1 MFLQNMYTAFTQ
13 VAILILLSLVGF
25 TCHKGG
31 LFTDKAAKACNGLLF
46 YIVTPAVICKSFLGL
61 ERSAENLKLLLWA
74 LLASVAF
81 HAFAAVLVHFCFNK
95 SPSGGVYKFAS
106 MYGNV
111 GYMGIPLSAAVLGD
125 TGVFICS
132 VVVLVF
138 NIFCFTHGTAVMDR
152 SEKNKINLFKMF
164 VNPGTIG
171 LALGLPLFLF
181 GITLD
186 ILPTLI
192 KEPLNHIANLNAPLA
207 MVMLGTYLAATDLGK
222 IFKIPENYFVLLIKL
237 ILLPAVMLG
246 ASYLLG
252 IRGDLLVALTLMAC
266 VPTASNT
273 VMFAA
278 QFGKDTGRA
287 GMTIAFDSVASIL
300 TMPVWIA
307 VAQSL

>member
-13 VAILILLSLVGF
+13 VAILILLAMVGF
-25 TCHKGG
+25 ICHKGG
-31 LFTDKAAKACNGLLF
+31 LFTDKAAKSCNGLLF

-74 LLASVAF
+74 LLAAVAF

-152 SEKNKINLFKMF
+152 SEKNKINLFKML

-171 LALGLPLFLF
+171 LVLGLPLFLF
-181 GITLD
+181 NVA
-186 ILPTLI
+186 LPKLI
-192 KEPLNHIANLNAPLA
+192 QEPLTHLANLNAPLA

-246 ASYLLG
+246 ASYLIG
-252 IRGDLLVALTLMAC
+252 IRGDLLVGLTLMAC

-287 GMTIAFDSVASIL
+287 GMTIAFDSVASVL

-307 VAQSL
+307 LAQSL